1 MIKIFSGGLLDS
13 NTYVYS
19 TDTGHAMIIDFG
31 VPCERVLEYVNDK
44 NLTVDYLISTHGH
57 YDHINYV
64 GDYKK
69 AFENAKILCHVD
81 ELDLIRDP
89 DGNLS
94 TFFGLNNS
102 YDVGYGVLHEGD
114 TVSLENGEGSVD
126 FTVIH
131 SPGHTCGC
139 ICLYCEK
146 EKIMFTGDVLF
157 ANGYGRVDLKY
168 ASPRD
173 MASSLRRLY
182 TFKGVKIYPGHGENA
197 KI

>member
-102 YDVGYGVLHEGD
+102 YDVGYGVLREGD
-114 TVSLENGEGSVD
+114 TVSLEVPSGSVNLK
-126 FTVIH
+126 V
-131 SPGHTCGC
+131 
-139 ICLYCEK
+139 L
-146 EKIMFTGDVLF
+146 DVYK
-157 ANGYGRVDLKY
+157 A
-168 ASPRD
+168 
-173 MASSLRRLY
+173 
-182 TFKGVKIYPGHGENA
+182 
-197 KI
+197 

>member
-1 MIKIFSGGLLDS
+1 MIKTFNLGLLDS

-19 TDTGHAMIIDFG
+19 TDTHHAMIIDFG
-31 VPCERVLEYVNDK
+31 VPCERVLKYVKEN

-69 AFENAKILCHVD
+69 SFKNAKILCHVD
-81 ELDLIRDP
+81 EIDLIRDP

-94 TFFGLNNS
+94 TFFGLDNS
-102 YDVGYGVLHEGD
+102 YDVGYEFLHDGD
-114 TVSLENGEGSVD
+114 TVSLENTEGSVD

-131 SPGHTCGC
+131 APGHTAGC
-139 ICLYCEK
+139 MCLYCED

-182 TFKGVKIYPGHGENA
+182 TYKGVKIFPGHGESD
-197 KI
+197 II

>member
-1 MIKIFSGGLLDS
+1 MIKTFNLGLLDS

-19 TDTGHAMIIDFG
+19 TDTHHAMIIDFG
-31 VPCERVLEYVNDK
+31 VPCERVLKYVKEN

-69 AFENAKILCHVD
+69 SFKNAKILCHVD
-81 ELDLIRDP
+81 ETDRIRDP

-94 TFFGLNNS
+94 TFFGLDNS
-102 YDVGYGVLHEGD
+102 YDVGYEFLHDGD
-114 TVSLENGEGSVD
+114 TVSLENTEGSVD

-131 SPGHTCGC
+131 APGHTAGC
-139 ICLYCEK
+139 MCLYCED

-182 TFKGVKIYPGHGENA
+182 TYKGVKIFPGHGESD
-197 KI
+197 II